1 MTATSE
7 GRVRRLRP
15 EELDERQRELY
26 DSFLSSPRTKEVP
39 VSIVDEDGRLLGPYN
54 YYFVDTIVGGPAR
67 ALAKAIGTESGLPG
81 RLREVTI
88 LEVART
94 IRSEFEWHAHVGI
107 ARNIGLSDAE
117 IDAIRE
123 GREATTLS
131 EEEAVV
137 RALVRALIVDRD
149 LPDELYARAQ
159 ELFGEKRF
167 YDLVMLAGHYVSHAL
182 VLTAYREPLPPGA
195 SPAFRAEG

>member
-1 MTATSE
+1 MSE
-7 GRVRRLRP
+7 GRVRRWRP
-15 EELDERQRELY
+15 KELDDRQRELY

-39 VSIVDEDGRLLGPYN
+39 VAILDQDGRLLGPYN
-54 YYFVDTIVGGPAR
+54 YYFIDTTVGGPAR
-67 ALAKAIGTESGLPG
+67 ALAKAISTASGIPG

-94 IRSEFEWHAHVGI
+94 IRDEFEWHAHIGI

-131 EEEAVV
+131 EDESLARAVV
-137 RALVRALIVDRD
+137 RALLVDRD

-159 ELFGEKRF
+159 EAFGEKRF
-167 YDLVMLAGHYVSHAL
+167 YDLVMLAGYYVSHAL
-182 VLTAYREPLPPGA
+182 VLTAYREPLPAGA
-195 SPAFRAEG
+195 VPAFSEE